1 MKRIYN
7 INLVL
12 ISFILPFLVSCAGN
26 KMKKIEM
33 ERDSLVTENKKNMQE
48 LNDLNSV
55 ISEINKSLNNIAIN
69 ENLLLKDTNEDG
81 VPLEKKQIVENI
93 EMFGKIIEE
102 QKTKISQL
110 EDSLKNVNSKQWET
124 IISSIKLQLEYK
136 ETEIIALK
144 EEIAVKN
151 RSIKEL
157 RHKLKASE
165 HIANEANEQKR
176 ILEDVVK
183 AQDAEIN
190 LCYVKIGTKKELQNA
205 GLLTGGLLSK
215 KKVNY
220 SNIDKSSFE
229 AVDIRMFTSVHLAS
243 SKPKILTAQP
253 SSRSYHFEK
262 NGDGSTTMFI
272 DDPATF
278 WSVSNYLIIQL

>member
-1 MKRIYN
+1 MKAHFK
-7 INLVL
+7 L
-12 ISFILPFLVSCAGN
+12 IFALSIFFIFSCSNGEVE
-26 KMKKIEM
+26 KLTT

-55 ISEINKSLNNIAIN
+55 ISEISKSLNNIAIN
-69 ENLLLKDTNEDG
+69 EDLLLKDTNEDG

-262 NGDGSTTMFI
+262 NDDGSTTMFI